1 MKQISL
7 KSQQG
12 ASVTSVIL
20 IIICLGLLGKL
31 AIAIIPAYVGDY
43 QFNKLVQ
50 GELQKANGAN
60 QSDKQFIYSLGQQ
73 LALNAN
79 YNSKPEEMLVFISK
93 APGSLSV
100 RTNYAEESVFYGGTF
115 VVNRFSAEINNETIK
130 KVPPM
135 TAEEQKQAFASR

>member
-1 MKQISL
+1 MKQVSL

-12 ASVTSVIL
+12 ASVTSVVL
-20 IIICLGLLGKL
+20 MIICLGLLGKL
-31 AIAIIPAYVGDY
+31 ALAVIPAYVGDY

-60 QSDKQFIYSLGQQ
+60 QTDRQFMNNLAQQ
-73 LALNAN
+73 LSINAN
-79 YNSKPEEMLVFISK
+79 YNTKPEEMLVFISK

-100 RTNYAEESVFYGGTF
+100 RTNYSEEHRFYGGTY
-115 VVNRFSAEINNETIK
+115 VINRFSAEINNDTIK

-135 TAEEQKQAFASR
+135 APEEKKQTISFQ

>member
-50 GELQKANGAN
+50 GELKKANGAN
-60 QSDKQFIYSLGQQ
+60 QSDKQFMQSLGQQ
-73 LALNAN
+73 LSLNAN
-79 YNSKPEEMLVFISK
+79 YNTKPEEMLVFISK
-93 APGSLSV
+93 APGSLAV
-100 RTNYAEESVFYGGTF
+100 RTNYSEEHRFYGSTY
-115 VVNRFSAEINNETIK
+115 VINRFSAEINNDTIK
-130 KVPPM
+130 KVDPII
-135 TAEEQKQAFASR
+135 EQPKQTFSLQ